1 MRRASAITLAEL
13 CDQEDFVLL
22 HTSNK
27 YLKYHLEKT
36 VGGKIRKVQRV
47 AGKPTLDENAVKFT
61 RLLRKTQEQIHA
73 ALKQMFPFL
82 NLRKLW
88 LDCLKPLTLR
98 QLTKFGLPGDR
109 FEDLPRLNYL
119 VTVCCSL
126 INFFHPGFKPL
137 FMNSDNEQ
145 IRLATI
151 ILKRLF
157 LENPLLHPEIWPV
170 ELNPRSNSTSWTE
183 ISFAEMSSSGFMEF
197 PQLTPE
203 TLTPTVFEIA
213 SGANAINQAN
223 SSLTYMKQLLIKGQN
238 LTRQETEDALLDPP
252 NEWKLKYTDISTPP
266 VLWDEARF
274 GTWSNVRIV
283 GCKIPPSNKSSSPA
297 NFH

>member
-1 MRRASAITLAEL
+1 M
-13 CDQEDFVLL
+13 
-22 HTSNK
+22 
-27 YLKYHLEKT
+27 
-36 VGGKIRKVQRV
+36 
-47 AGKPTLDENAVKFT
+47 
-61 RLLRKTQEQIHA
+61 
-73 ALKQMFPFL
+73 
-82 NLRKLW
+82 RKLW

-137 FMNSDNEQ
+137 FINSDNAQ
-145 IRLATI
+145 TRLAII

-170 ELNPRSNSTSWTE
+170 ELNPRSNSASWTE

-223 SSLTYMKQLLIKGQN
+223 SSPTISGRAADPD
-238 LTRQETEDALLDPP
+238 RQHLNQSVTAVKPPYTLAALNEFP
-252 NEWKLKYTDISTPP
+252 N
-266 VLWDEARF
+266 
-274 GTWSNVRIV
+274 
-283 GCKIPPSNKSSSPA
+283 PS
-297 NFH
+297 